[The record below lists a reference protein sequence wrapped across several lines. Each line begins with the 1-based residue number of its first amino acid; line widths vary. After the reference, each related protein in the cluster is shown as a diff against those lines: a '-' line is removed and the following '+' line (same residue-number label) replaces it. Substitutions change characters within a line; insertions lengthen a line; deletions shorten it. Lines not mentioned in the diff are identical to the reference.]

1 MPRAKSLKALFVI
14 AAALALYLP
23 LQAEVKVLLIASKI
37 INVDGTEKK
46 ESGNKAKPGE
56 VIEYVAEYKNP
67 DKSPVKDVVA
77 TLPVP
82 AGMEY
87 LPNTAMPS
95 QVMASTSDG
104 KFAPLPLKRA
114 VRGDDGLA
122 GDFDGR
128 HGCAAQT
135 EKSPRSLFRIRNI
148 GLCAGASEIC
158 PAEPANLYEQG

>member
-46 ESGNKAKPGE
+46 EPGDKAKPGE

-67 DKSPVKDVVA
+67 DKNSVKDVVA

-82 AGMEY
+82 PGMEY
-87 LPNTAMPS
+87 VPNTAMPS

-104 KFAPLPLKRA
+104 KFTLVPLKRA
-114 VRGDDGLA
+114 VRGADGKVTQELVPYS
-122 GDFDGR
+122 
-128 HGCAAQT
+128 
-135 EKSPRSLFRIRNI
+135 EYRSLRW
-148 GLCAGASEIC
+148 
-158 PAEPANLYEQG
+158 NLGDMSGGTSKSVRARMKVRTQQ

>member
-46 ESGNKAKPGE
+46 EPGDKAKPGE

-67 DKSPVKDVVA
+67 DKSSVKDVVA

-82 AGMEY
+82 TGMEY
-87 LPNTAMPS
+87 VPNTAMPS

-104 KFAPLPLKRA
+104 KFAPVPLKRA
-114 VRGDDGLA
+114 VR
-122 GDFDGR
+122 
-128 HGCAAQT
+128 AANGKVTQ
-135 EKSPRSLFRIRNI
+135 ELVPYWEYRSLRWNL
-148 GLCAGASEIC
+148 GDMSGGASKSVR
-158 PAEPANLYEQG
+158 ARMKVRTQQ

>member
-1 MPRAKSLKALFVI
+1 MPKAKSLKALFVI

-37 INVDGTEKK
+37 INADGTEKK
-46 ESGNKAKPGE
+46 ESGDKAKPGD

-67 DKSPVKDVVA
+67 DKSSVKDVVA

-104 KFAPLPLKRA
+104 KFAPVPLKRA
-114 VRGDDGLA
+114 VRGADGKVTQELVPYS
-122 GDFDGR
+122 
-128 HGCAAQT
+128 
-135 EKSPRSLFRIRNI
+135 EYRSLRW
-148 GLCAGASEIC
+148 GLGDLSGGTSKSVRARMKVRT
-158 PAEPANLYEQG
+158 QQ

>member
-46 ESGNKAKPGE
+46 EPGDKAKPGE

-67 DKSPVKDVVA
+67 DKSSVKDVVA

-87 LPNTAMPS
+87 VPNTAMPS

-104 KFAPLPLKRA
+104 KFAPVPLKRT
-114 VRGDDGLA
+114 VRRADGKVTQELVPYS
-122 GDFDGR
+122 
-128 HGCAAQT
+128 
-135 EKSPRSLFRIRNI
+135 EYRSLRWNL
-148 GLCAGASEIC
+148 GDMSGGASKSVR
-158 PAEPANLYEQG
+158 ARMKVRTQQ

>member
-46 ESGNKAKPGE
+46 EPGDKAKPGE

-67 DKSPVKDVVA
+67 DKGPVKDVVA

-114 VRGDDGLA
+114 VRGADGKVTQELVPYS
-122 GDFDGR
+122 
-128 HGCAAQT
+128 
-135 EKSPRSLFRIRNI
+135 EYRSLRWSLGDMSGGTSKSVR
-148 GLCAGASEIC
+148 ARMKVRT
-158 PAEPANLYEQG
+158 QQ